1 MAKKLLDGT
10 QNSLIENQFVVLPI
24 RNFIT
29 SKSLQLIWYDSKS
42 KDIPYSTNL
51 EDFFCHRN
59 TQKLFSELF
68 SQKQFTV
75 KSEHRERSIATRHS
89 RQNNNSKLAPKQ
101 NSQFR
106 LYPASAIHSELGRS
120 CFVIKTNEKKNHA
133 ELQFSLVYTARWYRL
148 GTQWL
153 ERIVELDI

>member
-1 MAKKLLDGT
+1 MI
-10 QNSLIENQFVVLPI
+10 QNLKISPTPQTWRTFFAIAIL
-24 RNFIT
+24 
-29 SKSLQLIWYDSKS
+29 KSY
-42 KDIPYSTNL
+42 
-51 EDFFCHRN
+51 
-59 TQKLFSELF
+59 FSELF

-133 ELQFSLVYTARWYRL
+133 ELQFSLVYTAWWYRL
-148 GTQWL
+148 GMYQVHIRRLMGSTNQADPSCIYL
-153 ERIVELDI
+153 SC

>member
-1 MAKKLLDGT
+1 MVQISTCAQT
-10 QNSLIENQFVVLPI
+10 SLIENQFVVLHI

-29 SKSLQLIWYDSKS
+29 NRSLQLIWHDSKS
-42 KDIPYSTNL
+42 NL
-51 EDFFCHRN
+51 EDFFCHCN

-148 GTQWL
+148 GMYQVHMV
-153 ERIVELDI
+153 RPYS